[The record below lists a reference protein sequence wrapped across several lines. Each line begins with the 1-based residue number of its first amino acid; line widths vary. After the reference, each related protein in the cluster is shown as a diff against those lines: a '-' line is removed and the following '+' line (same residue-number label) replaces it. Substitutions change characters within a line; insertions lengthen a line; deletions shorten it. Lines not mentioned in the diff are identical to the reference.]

1 MKLNELVDS
10 LKSKRTW
17 VRVVEITGWGNNDK
31 KKFLFPGGGP
41 VPDEDK
47 LPLSICMIQITLTIV
62 AIVFISLNI
71 FSFLINV
78 MLGFLLLIIMFLPS
92 VLARVNFKNY

>member
-1 MKLNELVDS
+1 MKIRELGDS

-17 VRVVEITGWGNNDK
+17 VRVVEITGWSNNDK

-41 VPDEDK
+41 VPEEDK
-47 LPLSICMIQITLTIV
+47 LPLAICTIQITLLIVTI
-62 AIVFISLNI
+62 FLISLNI
-71 FSFLINV
+71 FSFVINV

-92 VLARVNFKNY
+92 VLAHVNFKSQ